1 MVVFYANQNMED
13 IGVFKSFTLDM
24 KISMESGDNDFEVK
38 TPIDGIELDK
48 GYYVYAE
55 NTEYGGIVDKKR
67 IDTKNK
73 TKYYD
78 GRTWRGM
85 LESKIIVPAT
95 GEDYYVASGDLND
108 VIDDLITNF
117 GLSALFYTTTED
129 TGVTITN
136 YQFYRYTDVYS
147 GIIRLLSDQGYKL
160 VIEFDTVAF
169 KCKLSAQ
176 PIVDY
181 GDNQEVTSDLYDFD
195 ITQVYGTVNHL
206 IGLGSGELKDR
217 MVLHL
222 YADVDGNIST
232 TQTQFGKNE
241 IVDIYDY
248 PNVESLQE
256 LEDAMINRFKELIGS
271 DSIKITL
278 NDIDADVGD
287 KLTAYEEITGIQAVQ
302 YIQNKIITINDDN
315 IKIQHSAKTIQTTTH
330 GGEIKATKINI
341 DTYYPVGSIYM
352 SVNSTSPAVLFGGTW
367 EQIED
372 TFLLSAGSTYS
383 AGSTGGEAEHVLSE
397 SEMPKHNHNWRYV
410 QSTSSSGNGGL
421 TFSSTGVTAW
431 AYEGTVEDSHYQ
443 YIEFRGG
450 NESHNNMPPYLVV
463 YVWKRTA

>member
-24 KISMESGDNDFEVK
+24 QISMESGDNDFEIK
-38 TPIDGIELDK
+38 TPVDGIQLDK

-55 NTEYGGIVDKKR
+55 GAEYGGIVDKIR

-73 TKYYD
+73 TKYYN

-85 LESKIIVPAT
+85 LESKIIVPPV
-95 GEDYYVASGDLND
+95 GEDYYIVSGDLNEILD
-108 VIDDLITNF
+108 ILIDDFALDD
-117 GLSALFYTTTED
+117 LFYADDTLTEVE
-129 TGVTITN
+129 VTD

-160 VIEFDTVAF
+160 TIEFDTSAF

-206 IGLGSGELKDR
+206 IGLGQGELKDR

-222 YADVDGNIST
+222 YADVNGNIST

-241 IVDIYDY
+241 IVAIYDY
-248 PNVESLQE
+248 PNVESSEELQ
-256 LEDAMINRFKELIGS
+256 DKMIERFKQLIGS
-271 DSIKITL
+271 DVIKITL

-287 KLTAYEEITGIQAVQ
+287 KLTAYEEITGIQAIQ
-302 YIQNKIITINDDN
+302 YIQSKIIKIDDV
-315 IKIQHSAKTIQTTTH
+315 KMSIQHSAKTIQ
-330 GGEIKATKINI
+330 INQKG
-341 DTYYPVGSIYM
+341 DE
-352 SVNSTSPAVLFGGTW
+352 L
-367 EQIED
+367 
-372 TFLLSAGSTYS
+372 
-383 AGSTGGEAEHVLSE
+383 
-397 SEMPKHNHNWRYV
+397 
-410 QSTSSSGNGGL
+410 
-421 TFSSTGVTAW
+421 
-431 AYEGTVEDSHYQ
+431 
-443 YIEFRGG
+443 
-450 NESHNNMPPYLVV
+450 
-463 YVWKRTA
+463 